1 LRLAAPAACILL
13 LPYVALAAD
22 HPEPREADYTMH
34 NFTFRSGETAAALK
48 LHYTTLGSLNADNA
62 VLILHGTGGS
72 SQQFI
77 NEHFS
82 GVLFGPGQLLD
93 ATRYFIV
100 IPDCI
105 GHGKSSKPSDGQRRK
120 FPHYGYPDMVEL
132 EYRLV
137 TEGLG
142 IKHLR
147 LVMGTSMGAMH
158 TWLWGERYPDFMDAL
173 MPLASE
179 PAQVGGRNRFFRRMI
194 LDALESGSDQ
204 GLRSAIYT
212 LMIMTGSAL
221 QLQKLAPT
229 REQAD
234 ALFDELVEKRLKT
247 TDADDMRY
255 AFDASRDYDP
265 QPDLERIRAPLFAV
279 NSADD
284 EVNPP
289 ELGIIEN
296 EIHRVKRG
304 RYFLIPI
311 SGETRG
317 HGTHT
322 EAAVWKQYLQELLRV
337 SEPASAPAQTAPP

>member
-1 LRLAAPAACILL
+1 MRFVACILFFS
-13 LPYVALAAD
+13 YVLLAAD
-22 HPEPREADYTMH
+22 ETEPHEADYTLH
-34 NFTFRSGETAAALK
+34 GFRFHRGEKADELQ
-48 LHYTTLGSLNADNA
+48 LHYTTLGSLSGNNA

-72 SQQFI
+72 GRQFM

-100 IPDCI
+100 MPDCI
-105 GHGKSSKPSDGQRRK
+105 GHGKSSKPSDGQGRK
-120 FPHYGYPDMVEL
+120 FPFYGYLDMVEL
-132 EYRLV
+132 EYWLI

-179 PAQVGGRNRFFRRMI
+179 PAQVAGRNRFFRRMI
-194 LDALESGSDQ
+194 TDSLESGSDE

-212 LMIMTGSAL
+212 LMIMTSSPLEL
-221 QLQKLAPT
+221 QRLAPT

-234 ALFDELVEKRLKT
+234 TLFDEQVERSLKGAN
-247 TDADDMRY
+247 ADDMLY

-265 QPDLERIRAPLFAV
+265 QPNLERIRAPLFAV

-289 ELGIIEN
+289 ELGVIEN
-296 EIHRVKRG
+296 AMQRVKRG
-304 RYFLIPI
+304 RYILIPI
-311 SGETRG
+311 SGETHG
-317 HGTHT
+317 HSTHT
-322 EAAVWKQYLQELLRV
+322 WAAVWKQYLQELLQV
-337 SEPASAPAQTAPP
+337 SEQGSAPRKIAPR

>member
-1 LRLAAPAACILL
+1 MRFVACLCGLL
-13 LPYVALAAD
+13 VPYFTLAAD
-22 HPEPREADYTMH
+22 YPQSRELDYALRG
-34 NFTFRSGETAAALK
+34 FKFRSGETAAELN
-48 LHYTTLGSLNADNA
+48 LHYTTLGSLNGNNA

-72 SQQFI
+72 GRQFL
-77 NEHFS
+77 NEHFA
-82 GVLFGPGQLLD
+82 GVLFGAGQLLD

-100 IPDCI
+100 MPDCL
-105 GHGKSSKPSDGQRRK
+105 GHGKSSKPSDLQRRK
-120 FPHYGYPDMVEL
+120 FPRYGYQDMVEL
-132 EYRLV
+132 EYRVV

-179 PAQVGGRNRFFRRMI
+179 PVQIAGRNRFFRRMI
-194 LDALESGSDQ
+194 VDALQSGSEE
-204 GLRSAIYT
+204 GLRSAVYT

-234 ALFDELVEKRLKT
+234 TQFDELVEKRVK
-247 TDADDMRY
+247 AANIDDMLY

-265 QPDLERIRAPLFAV
+265 QPDLERIRAPLFAI

-289 ELGIIEN
+289 ELGIMEN
-296 EIHRVKRG
+296 QIKHVNRG
-304 RYFLIPI
+304 RNILIPI
-311 SGETRG
+311 SGETHG

-322 EAAVWKQYLQELLRV
+322 WAAIWKQYLQELLQA
-337 SEPASAPAQTAPP
+337 SEPGSAAAKSGGP